1 MPGPPTPVSCCPLK
15 RLEIRDGGSVKAF
28 NSRPPHNIFNLTIEG
43 ERPVDT
49 EAGTLILLIY
59 QGFQQ
64 VVCKSELLPIE
75 TDQ

>member
-1 MPGPPTPVSCCPLK
+1 MSGPPTPVSCCPLK

-28 NSRPPHNIFNLTIEG
+28 DSRPPNNIFNLTIEG
-43 ERPVDT
+43 ERPIGP
-49 EAGTLILLIY
+49 EAGTLVLLVH

-64 VVCKSELLPIE
+64 VVCKSVLLLNE